1 MRGTSLL
8 SPLLLLAE
16 KKESQKRT
24 QRIPV
29 IPPQPCDHIW
39 EVSFGGDRSDPA
51 NNLSPGFRASGF
63 NQAGAGAFSRSA
75 ARERRVVRYPIA
87 GGPKRQWRGKGVTT
101 ADQEYAESE
110 TGSVHRQTQNQKGV
124 ARP

>member
-1 MRGTSLL
+1 MI
-8 SPLLLLAE
+8 PPN
-16 KKESQKRT
+16 
-24 QRIPV
+24 PV
-29 IPPQPCDHIW
+29 IT
-39 EVSFGGDRSDPA
+39 FGRYLLGGDRSDPV

-87 GGPKRQWRGKGVTT
+87 GGPKRQWRGKGGTT

-110 TGSVHRQTQNQKGV
+110 TGSVHRQTQNKKGRGKAIV
-124 ARP
+124 SFQNCILALRGSSS